1 MKKTSV
7 QFFAT
12 FFAFAICMLFASQG
26 FSQTKGTIVK
36 SGTTDAA
43 ISVTKIFEFDKG
55 GITFRPLA
63 GDAAYTVYE
72 KSSASGNWMKTNNG
86 TILSKDGKSL
96 DVCNDTAYRVKVEI
110 KVQCDG
116 CVDVQTIDSC
126 GN

>member
-36 SGTTDAA
+36 SGPTDAD
-43 ISVTKIFEFDKG
+43 ISVTKIFEFEKG
-55 GITFRPLA
+55 GLTFRPLA
-63 GDAAYTVYE
+63 GDATYTVYE
-72 KSSASGNWMKTNNG
+72 KTGPTANWAKTNNG
-86 TILSKDGKSL
+86 TLLSKDGKSL
-96 DVCNDTAYRVKVEI
+96 DICNNTAYRVKIEI
-110 KVQCDG
+110 KVQCDA

>member
-1 MKKTSV
+1 MQKARINGQTINFNLNSLIMKKTSV

-55 GITFRPLA
+55 GITFRRTTAPSCQKTA
-63 GDAAYTVYE
+63 SRWT
-72 KSSASGNWMKTNNG
+72 SATTQPTG
-86 TILSKDGKSL
+86 
-96 DVCNDTAYRVKVEI
+96 
-110 KVQCDG
+110 
-116 CVDVQTIDSC
+116 
-126 GN
+126 